1 MSAAMTNSPAPPT
14 GGAEEQLPKQFGK
27 YTLMRRLA
35 AGGMA
40 ELFLSLHKSVAG
52 FEKLI
57 VIKRILPAMN
67 QDKAFIDML
76 LHEARVAATLSHP
89 NIVQTFDVGQVD
101 GTYFIAMEHIHG
113 EDIRSIVRG
122 MKRAMVLEFPVEHAL
137 AICIGTCAGLAYA
150 HEKRDL
156 NGQSLSIVHRDI
168 SPQNIVVTFEGDVK
182 VVDFGIAKSQHVVED
197 RSPGQL
203 KGKVPYMSPEQAAGE
218 EIDWRSDIFAVG
230 VILFELT
237 TGKRLFKGQNEYE
250 TLKLICEREYPRP
263 SQVRPGYP
271 LGLERIVMRALEKRR
286 ENRYQSAREM
296 QSDLEAFVREERL
309 KVSPVSV
316 SEWMR
321 MLFRDKLAQ
330 QQELLNDVKR
340 LADVLADQHQQQTA
354 WAAGMTGEWGAVN
367 LQNLTAATGVN
378 SVSAPGTSP
387 GTSSTVP
394 PPRRSS
400 LPMILA
406 AVGALFL
413 GGGAV
418 FFLTRTPPEPK
429 PGPAVSDPAKVA
441 AKELRGS
448 LVVETTPPD
457 ATIWI
462 AGEMRKESSPA
473 TIENLP
479 LDTEIELKVSKDG
492 FESYREKLTLT
503 TTGEGDARKG
513 ESRTVKVE
521 MKKGSVTVV
530 LEVEPTPQVW
540 VDGKAWNGDVKKVEG
555 ISADEEHKIAVAAAG
570 YVAKTFT
577 FKAKQGETL
586 TFKHVLVKADPR
598 VPTPGPRDAGPK
610 DDGKGKGGTGTVRVG
625 AKGGFCNVS
634 VNGAALGPTPT
645 QTTVPA
651 GTARVTCTPEGGSP
665 MTQSVQVE
673 AGGTARVGF
682 VIP

>member
-1 MSAAMTNSPAPPT
+1 MTNSPAQT
-14 GGAEEQLPKQFGK
+14 EEQLPKQFGK

-40 ELFLSLHKSVAG
+40 ELFLALHKSVAG

-113 EDIRSIVRG
+113 EDIRSVVRA
-122 MKRAMVLEFPVEHAL
+122 MKRNMVLEFPTEHAI
-137 AICIGTCAGLAYA
+137 AICLHTCAGLAYA
-150 HEKRDL
+150 HDKRDL
-156 NGQSLSIVHRDI
+156 NGSSLGIVHRDI
-168 SPQNIVVTFEGDVK
+168 SPQNIVITFEGDVK

-237 TGKRLFKGQNEYE
+237 TGKRLFKGASEYE

-263 SQVRPGYP
+263 SQVRAGYP
-271 LGLERIVMRALEKRR
+271 LGLERIVMRALAKRR
-286 ENRYQSAREM
+286 EDRYQSARDM
-296 QSDLEAFVREERL
+296 QSDLEAFVREERM
-309 KVSPVSV
+309 PVSTVAV

-321 MLFRDKLAQ
+321 MLFRDKIVQ
-330 QQELLNDVKR
+330 QQELLHDVKR
-340 LADVLADQHQQQTA
+340 LADVLADQHQQQQA

-367 LQNLTAATGVN
+367 LQNLTAAASSN

-394 PPRRSS
+394 PPRRSP
-400 LPMILA
+400 LPMALA

-429 PGPAVSDPAKVA
+429 PSPTTAADPAKA
-441 AKELRGS
+441 ATKELRGS
-448 LVVETTPPD
+448 LVIETTPAD
-457 ATIWI
+457 AAIWI

-492 FESYREKLTLT
+492 FESHREKFTLT
-503 TTGEGDARKG
+503 TTGEGDAKKG
-513 ESRTVKVE
+513 EARTIKVD
-521 MKKGSVTVV
+521 MKKGSVTVL
-530 LEVEPTPQVW
+530 LEIEPAAQVW
-540 VDGKAWNGDVKKVEG
+540 VDGKTWSGDAKKIEG
-555 ISADEEHKIAVAAAG
+555 ISADEEHKVAVAAAG

-598 VPTPGPRDAGPK
+598 IAGPGPKDDGKGPK
-610 DDGKGKGGTGTVRVG
+610 DDGKGKAATGTVRVG

-634 VNGAALGPTPT
+634 VNGQALGPTPT
-645 QTTVPA
+645 QATVPA
-651 GTARVTCTPEGGSP
+651 GPARVTCTPEGGGA
-665 MTQSVQVE
+665 MTQTVTVE

-682 VIP
+682 VVP